1 MRESRTFAERT
12 KLSESDRTLKKYF
25 LVYEG
30 SDTEQIYFDAV
41 NSMRIEIGINPLIEL
56 VPLIRSY
63 SEVGWSNPKK
73 IVDRIISNLKESKT
87 GNIKYETLLNM
98 IMVYL
103 QEEKIISTSKTEA
116 KSIWQTLSWICHEKL
131 AKTLNANV
139 VNTEADAKT
148 IIDLLQK
155 ETELVN
161 VVADISDIIKRS
173 EITYN
178 EDIDKICLVVDRDRK
193 SFVANPDNNQY
204 QYVLNRCAEN
214 NFGFFI
220 TNPCFEFWLLLHF
233 EEVHELDREELL
245 ENRRVNSKRRYA
257 ENELRNI
264 FPKYAKTSY
273 HAEDLVKRI
282 DVAIKNEKVFCEDRE
297 KLENQIGSNIGLL
310 IQEMRR

>member
-25 LVYEG
+25 MVYEG
-30 SDTEQIYFDAV
+30 SDTEQIYFEAV
-41 NSMRIEIGINPLIEL
+41 NSLRIEMGINPLIEL

-73 IVDRIISNLKESKT
+73 IVDRIISNLEESKT

-103 QEEKIISTSKTEA
+103 QEEKIITTSKTYA

-131 AKTLNANV
+131 AKSLNTNV
-139 VNTEADAKT
+139 VNMEVDAKA

-155 ETELVN
+155 ETELAN
-161 VVADISDIIKRS
+161 VVADITDIIKRS

-245 ENRRVNSKRRYA
+245 GNRRVNSKRNYA
-257 ENELRNI
+257 ENELRKI
-264 FPKYAKTSY
+264 FPKYTKTSY

-282 DVAIKNEKVFCEDRE
+282 DVAIKNEKVFCEDSE